1 MIGGDIRQ
9 RPGFRIVV
17 LLLLALF
24 AVSALLCAMRCG
36 SRELSYAR
44 IIETLWNADGGTDF
58 LILYYIRL
66 PRVVLGA
73 MVGASLA
80 LSGAILQGVMRNPLA
95 SPGIIGVS
103 SGGGLAG
110 ILMMLAFPQ
119 FSFLLVPAAFVGAL
133 TTAFLVYLLAWKQG
147 ASPVRLILAGVA
159 VAAMLGAFSSAVLLF
174 HAEKAGG
181 ILDFSI
187 GSLATGSWPKI
198 RQVQYYLLAGFVAAP
213 VLSDRL
219 NILALG
225 DEIAAGLGLKVEWT
239 RFCLIAVAALLA
251 AAAVSVAGLLGFVG
265 LIAPH
270 IMRLIIG
277 SDHRFLIPAAAL
289 FGKEL
294 EKHQFST
301 PSLPIYSNATGAV
314 YGSDMKATLSKQID
328 SPVRWEMIVR
338 AMMESGIG
346 TFIEIGPG
354 STLTGLIRKI
364 DSSVRTFNAADRNG
378 IEAIREG
385 L

>member
-1 MIGGDIRQ
+1 MSVRDRLRTRTGRWC
-9 RPGFRIVV
+9 V
-17 LLLLALF
+17 LVFLGILLLAAMLISLG
-24 AVSALLCAMRCG
+24 VGALR
-36 SRELSYAR
+36 LSPAEVA
-44 IIETLWNADGGTDF
+44 ETLWRRDGGIPYR
-58 LILYYIRL
+58 ILADIRL
-66 PRVVLGA
+66 PRILLGA
-73 MVGASLA
+73 MVGGALA
-80 LSGAILQGVMRNPLA
+80 VSGVILQGVMRNPLA

-119 FSFLLVPAAFVGAL
+119 FSFLLVPAAFAGAL
-133 TTAFLVYLLAWKQG
+133 LTAFLVYLLAWKQG

-187 GSLATGSWPKI
+187 GSLGSGSWPKI

-225 DEIAAGLGLKVEWT
+225 DEIAAGLGLRVEWT

-277 SDHRFLIPAAAL
+277 SDHRFLVPAAAL
-289 FGKEL
+289 FGAALVVGCDTIGRMVMEPSEL
-294 EKHQFST
+294 
-301 PSLPIYSNATGAV
+301 
-314 YGSDMKATLSKQID
+314 
-328 SPVRWEMIVR
+328 PV
-338 AMMESGIG
+338 
-346 TFIEIGPG
+346 
-354 STLTGLIRKI
+354 GLIMALLGPPFFLWLLR
-364 DSSVRTFNAADRNG
+364 RHG
-378 IEAIREG
+378 YEA
-385 L
+385 